1 MPGRPVRR
9 TVAARPSAGPGTSR
23 PAPPEEPLAPHYE
36 RAEPMEHRSDWEPAW
51 RGASEPHEAPG
62 PEGPAPRRSPEKN
75 RAHGASAP
83 TVSEPVTRLM
93 THPLLKPGRDET
105 GSATGA
111 ERGGGGGGW

>member
-9 TVAARPSAGPGTSR
+9 TAAARPPAGPGTSR

-36 RAEPMEHRSDWEPAW
+36 RAAPMEHRAGWEPAW
-51 RGASEPHEAPG
+51 RGHLSRMRPPG

-83 TVSEPVTRLM
+83 IVSEPVTRLM
-93 THPLLKPGRDET
+93 AHPLLKPGRDET
-105 GSATGA
+105 GRATGA
-111 ERGGGGGGW
+111 